1 MDEIIYASRVPEIY
15 KDIVY
20 YDENDM
26 ESCFIAFTGSVGRQE
41 NVCSL
46 LTRAIHI
53 TRICSTFREFS
64 DRRFVNCSMKKE
76 KYYIMMIG
84 WFAKR
89 PLHVTLHF
97 YLDWVTILKVN
108 IPVECIDV
116 KDLGALFELKVL

>member
-53 TRICSTFREFS
+53 TRKSSTFRES
-64 DRRFVNCSMKKE
+64 RNERTVDCSMKRE
-76 KYYIMMIG
+76 KYILMIG
-84 WFAKR
+84 WFATR
-89 PLHVTLHF
+89 PLHVSLHF
-97 YLDWVTILKVN
+97 YLDWVSILKVD
-108 IPVECIDV
+108 IPVERIEV
-116 KDLGALFELKVL
+116 KDLGVLFELKIL